1 VSSMTTPDEIPRIGD
16 DTGGKLPLRPI
27 GRRSLADEVAER
39 IREVVLAGALRAGER
54 VSDSRLAQELG
65 VGRST
70 VREAFRI
77 LLSEGLL
84 ESSGHGVRVAQV
96 TVDDVQDTF
105 ELRLAV
111 ECRAARMV
119 AERRD
124 PEDIAELRT
133 IVDEYV
139 RAVEEDDGPTV
150 VQLDLRFHETLC
162 RLSGSRRLHEAFTRD
177 VVKMLVLLQV
187 DHDIY
192 QPLSDWADEPPRI
205 FAAIE
210 SGDADAAGAA
220 IEAHIEGSRS
230 VLVDLARQ
238 RRLA

>member
-1 VSSMTTPDEIPRIGD
+1 MTTPEKMRKASDDES
-16 DTGGKLPLRPI
+16 GKLPLRPI

-39 IREVVLAGALRAGER
+39 IREVVLAGALHAGER

-84 ESSGHGVRVAQV
+84 ESSGHGMRIAQL

-119 AERRD
+119 ALRCDRE
-124 PEDIAELRT
+124 EIAELRA
-133 IVDEYV
+133 IVEECV
-139 RAVEEDDGPTV
+139 RAAEVDDGPAA

-162 RLSGSRRLHEAFTRD
+162 RLSGSRRLHDAFTRD

-192 QPLSDWADEPPRI
+192 QPLSDWADELPRI
-205 FAAIE
+205 LAAIE
-210 SGDADAAGAA
+210 GGDADAAGAA
-220 IEAHIEGSRS
+220 IEAHIEGSRH
-230 VLVDLARQ
+230 VLVDLARRQ
-238 RRLA
+238 RPA

>member
-1 VSSMTTPDEIPRIGD
+1 VTTSDNTRIGD
-16 DTGGKLPLRPI
+16 RGGDDRLPLRPI
-27 GRRSLADEVAER
+27 DRRSLADEIAER
-39 IREVVLAGALRAGER
+39 VREVVLAGALRAGEK

-70 VREAFRI
+70 MREAFRI

-84 ESSGHGVRVAQV
+84 ESSGHGVRVAQL

-111 ECRAARMV
+111 ECRAARVV

-124 PEDIAELRT
+124 PQDIAELRA

-139 RAVEEDDGPTV
+139 PVAAKDDGPAA

-192 QPLSDWADEPPRI
+192 QPLADWADELPRI
-205 FAAIE
+205 LAAIE
-210 SGDADAAGAA
+210 TGDADAAGAA
-220 IEAHIEGSRS
+220 VEAHIEGSRH

-238 RRLA
+238 QRPA

>member
-1 VSSMTTPDEIPRIGD
+1 MRPVGD
-16 DTGGKLPLRPI
+16 DEATGCRATI
-27 GRRSLADEVAER
+27 DRRSLADEIAER
-39 IREVVLAGALRAGER
+39 VGEVVLAGALSAGEK

-70 VREAFRI
+70 MREAFRI

-119 AERRD
+119 ADAVTRHR
-124 PEDIAELRT
+124 ELRA
-133 IVDEYV
+133 IVDDYV
-139 RAVEEDDGPTV
+139 RVAAKDDGPAA

-162 RLSGSRRLHEAFTRD
+162 RLSGSRRLHEVFTRD

-192 QPLSDWADEPPRI
+192 QPLSDWADELPRI
-205 FAAIE
+205 LAAVE
-210 SGDADAAGAA
+210 SGDAYAAGAA
-220 IEAHIEGSRS
+220 VEAHIEGSRH
-230 VLVDLARQ
+230 VFVDLAR
-238 RRLA
+238 R

>member
-1 VSSMTTPDEIPRIGD
+1 MTTTAETRKDGEGSD
-16 DTGGKLPLRPI
+16 DRLPLRPLD
-27 GRRSLADEVAER
+27 RRSLADEVAER
-39 IREVVLAGALRAGER
+39 VREAVLAGALHAGEK

-84 ESSGHGVRVAQV
+84 ESSGHGVRVAQI

-124 PEDIAELRT
+124 PEDIAKLRT
-133 IVDEYV
+133 IVDECV
-139 RAVEEDDGPTV
+139 RAAAADNGPV
-150 VQLDLRFHETLC
+150 AVQLDLRFHETLC

-192 QPLSDWADEPPRI
+192 RPLSDWVGELPRI
-205 FAAIE
+205 LAAIE
-210 SGDADAAGAA
+210 SGGGDAAGAA
-220 IEAHIEGSRS
+220 VEEHIEGSRR
-230 VLVDLARQ
+230 VLVDLVRQ
-238 RRLA
+238 QRPA

>member
-1 VSSMTTPDEIPRIGD
+1 MTTPDQMRQAGHHD
-16 DTGGKLPLRPI
+16 SGMLPLRAI
-27 GRRSLADEVAER
+27 DRRSLADEVAER
-39 IREVVLAGALRAGER
+39 VREAVLAGALRAGER

-70 VREAFRI
+70 MREAFRI

-84 ESSGHGVRVAQV
+84 ESRGHGVRIAQL

-124 PEDIAELRT
+124 PEDIAELRA
-133 IVDEYV
+133 IVDEYA
-139 RAVEEDDGPTV
+139 RAVAEDDAPTV

-192 QPLSDWADEPPRI
+192 QPLSDWTDELPRI

-220 IEAHIEGSRS
+220 IEAHIEGSRHA
-230 VLVDLARQ
+230 LVDLARQ
-238 RRLA
+238 QRLA